1 MTGVGILIAF
11 LTVLCFFGF
20 LALILLLQEKWE
32 NRKSKMKQ

>member
-1 MTGVGILIAF
+1 MTPVGMFIAF
-11 LTVLCFFGF
+11 LAVLCFFGF